1 MVQGIESISLE
12 LEVDPLGDDERLG
25 EGQVHLLERG
35 ELNLSDA
42 GISEGIARS
51 RSPRGLVEPL
61 SLVTGQ
67 GEAVSLGV
75 ESRTGN
81 VICAAGPKSRSA
93 SGYGVIRSALVAAP
107 QQSSPPSPRCS
118 ESPRY

>member
-35 ELNLSDA
+35 ELNLSNA

-51 RSPRGLVEPL
+51 RCPRGLVEPL

-75 ESRTGN
+75 AVGRQVRMQNRVPPDDSFAMAMQDFRD
-81 VICAAGPKSRSA
+81 AA
-93 SGYGVIRSALVAAP
+93 VEIRVKAFVVLQIVLSDK
-107 QQSSPPSPRCS
+107 
-118 ESPRY
+118 